1 MTEELLNNYLDVLKE
16 NSKVK
21 RFIDK
26 LIEDNLD
33 LTKKL
38 MELEEVENE

>member
-16 NSKVK
+16 NSKLK